1 MANKR
6 YDFSCDITR
15 GRTIDCKD
23 QIGGL
28 KAIYICKTY
37 NNNINAVAT
46 INTTEMTTAGFAT
59 WSGQSGGAT
68 TVFKYDL
75 VPNLS
80 SMTVNINSDAAN
92 GTSFFT
98 QTLSVTLQKIDHD
111 MTNELRLMAYSRAQI
126 FVQDTNDNVF
136 LLGIDN
142 GCHVSG
148 GTVVTGA
155 AKADMTGY
163 TIEWSA
169 EEKNA
174 LIQLPASAGA
184 ATAKYPF
191 DGLADEAN
199 LTITVGT

>member
-1 MANKR
+1 MACN
-6 YDFSCDITR
+6 ITR
-15 GRTIDCKD
+15 GRLIDCKD
-23 QIGGL
+23 AIGGL
-28 KAIYICKTY
+28 KAIFICKNY
-37 NNNINAVAT
+37 NNNISAVAT
-46 INTTEMTTAGFAT
+46 INATEMTTAGFAT
-59 WSGQSGGAT
+59 WSGATGSAT

-80 SMTVNINSDAAN
+80 SMTVNINSDNAN
-92 GTSFFT
+92 GTTFFT

-126 FVQDTNDNVF
+126 FVQDENDNVF

-142 GCHVSG
+142 GCYVTG

-155 AKADMTGY
+155 AKGDMTGY
-163 TIEWSA
+163 TIEYGA
-169 EEKNA
+169 EERNA
-174 LIQLPASAGA
+174 LIQLPATAGA

-191 DGLADEAN
+191 DGLTDESA